1 MIHELSIFFTNY
13 DSWQYTVTALG
24 LVIVGGGLTAWK
36 SYFFLFVF
44 MGEVMLITLLNN
56 QVSTTNY
63 QNNATNGMAGTLPII
78 FAVICIVTDFQIMA
92 CLLSKSKNNDDEI
105 SDEEKPAD
113 IVKPPEITNAF
124 DKEQFNKRQ

>member
-36 SYFFLFVF
+36 SYFFPFVI

-56 QVSTTNY
+56 QVSTY
-63 QNNATNGMAGTLPII
+63 LNNATKGMAGTLPII
-78 FAVICIVTDFQIMA
+78 LAVIFIVTDFLIMA
-92 CLLSKSKNNDDEI
+92 CLLSKSKNNDDVI